1 MHQKFAGFKARD
13 YEFRNDDGTTDRH
26 VIVIY
31 AGSTRVGFMEYETAR
46 KFVDKIHDLCDTHDR
61 EQREGINP

>member
-1 MHQKFAGFKARD
+1 MQRKFGGFKARD

-31 AGSTRVGFMEYETAR
+31 AGDKRVGFMEYADAY
-46 KFVDKIHDLCDTHDR
+46 KFVHRIHDLTEAHDR
-61 EQREGINP
+61 RKEQ

>member
-1 MHQKFAGFKARD
+1 MHQKFSGFKARD

-31 AGSTRVGFMEYETAR
+31 MGVKRAGFMEYADAY
-46 KFVDKIHDLCDTHDR
+46 KFVNRIHDLTEAHERRDT
-61 EQREGINP
+61 QP